1 MFKVNWKKITLFGA
15 IGAYLGLGSGEA
27 KADTGAPAAGVKNNR
42 TELAEAGYQFTK
54 AELTKHIANC
64 VKHESRG
71 DPSVVG
77 DLGPTGGGWSYGMYQ
92 LESTGVTFKAFL
104 KYIKKHDKGQELS
117 ALLEKAGGI
126 DAARD
131 YGEAGKNFRKVFTA
145 WSKQHKEIAEEL
157 QTDFMYDNKYKE
169 VFTKISKIPGM
180 NLAKRGAGVMEAV
193 LSIGNNHGRW
203 LKIIKNAVN
212 GNAENMSNTEIINR
226 LYDARS
232 EYVFNLI
239 KNGKLDGKIGKALL
253 KRYKIEQKGSLEKA
267 DVAVFPQT
275 EVAKP
280 QPLKLQTAEFYAS
293 GGLLHEKHQKL
304 AVRDAVELT
313 VNLVS
318 ASDSLSLLDATEMFR
333 KKNSQ
338 NNQNAT
344 KTEAL
349 KAENTMEQNG
359 HKLAKAKQK
368 LSEKNAARAQYDKKL
383 AAHVRVNKK
392 NAAEDGKNVLVSIDR
407 NPPQEKENIKNKTP
421 KRKDVVNISKIWSF
435 ISRASFNKEA

>member
-1 MFKVNWKKITLFGA
+1 MFDINWKKITLFGA

-27 KADTGAPAAGVKNNR
+27 KAGTGAPAAGVKNNR

-145 WSKQHKEIAEEL
+145 WSKKHKDIAEEL

-180 NLAKRGAGVMEAV
+180 NLAKRGTGVMEAV

-203 LKIIKNAVN
+203 HKIIKNAVN
-212 GNAENMSNTEIINR
+212 GNAESMSNTEIINR

-232 EYVFNLI
+232 EYVSNLI
-239 KNGKLDGKIGKALL
+239 KKGKLDGKIGRALL
-253 KRYKIEQKGSLEKA
+253 KRYKIEQKASLAKA
-267 DVAVFPQT
+267 DVAVYPQT
-275 EVAKP
+275 EITKPETTQLKVAK
-280 QPLKLQTAEFYAS
+280 FFAS
-293 GGLLHEKHQKL
+293 GRLQHEEYAKL
-304 AVRDAVELT
+304 GARDAIEQT

-318 ASDSLSLLDATEMFR
+318 AKDSLSLLDATEMFR
-333 KKNSQ
+333 GQLAQKKTTDTEVNTETVNSP
-338 NNQNAT
+338 
-344 KTEAL
+344 
-349 KAENTMEQNG
+349 AEHHSQ
-359 HKLAKAKQK
+359 KLAKIRQK
-368 LSEKNAARAQYDKKL
+368 LSEKVKARAHYEKPLAAR
-383 AAHVRVNKK
+383 VRVTRK
-392 NAAEDGKNVLVSIDR
+392 NAAEAEKNILASVDR
-407 NPPQEKENIKNKTP
+407 NPPQDEENKRSRPP
-421 KRKDVVNISKIWSF
+421 KRKEVVNIAKIWSF
-435 ISRASFNKEA
+435 ISRSSSNREA